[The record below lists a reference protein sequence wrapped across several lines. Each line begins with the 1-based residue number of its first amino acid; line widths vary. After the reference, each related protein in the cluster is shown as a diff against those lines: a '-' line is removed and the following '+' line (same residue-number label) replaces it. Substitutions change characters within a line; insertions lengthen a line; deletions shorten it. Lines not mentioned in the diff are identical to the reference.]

1 MYIYILYIYKG
12 TTDVSGY
19 KDIFHDICCLFSQE
33 QQTPLHIAARM
44 GNVDNVLLLLQHGAD
59 PEAVTKD
66 GYTPLHI
73 AAKEG
78 HEEVIGVLI
87 DQSAA
92 PNSVTKVKFYII
104 TMFMMELFYLV

>member
-1 MYIYILYIYKG
+1 
-12 TTDVSGY
+12 
-19 KDIFHDICCLFSQE
+19 
-33 QQTPLHIAARM
+33 M

-87 DQSAA
+87 DQSAS
-92 PNSVTKVKFYII
+92 PNSVTKVCV
-104 TMFMMELFYLV
+104 LFFRFDMRTISHQIHS

>member
-1 MYIYILYIYKG
+1 
-12 TTDVSGY
+12 
-19 KDIFHDICCLFSQE
+19 
-33 QQTPLHIAARM
+33 M

-78 HEEVIGVLI
+78 HEDVISVLI
-87 DQSAA
+87 DQSAS
-92 PNSVTKVKFYII
+92 PNSVTKVCLSSLLSPSHTLSTANPKSIYH
-104 TMFMMELFYLV
+104 

>member
-1 MYIYILYIYKG
+1 
-12 TTDVSGY
+12 
-19 KDIFHDICCLFSQE
+19 
-33 QQTPLHIAARM
+33 M

-87 DQSAA
+87 DQSAS
-92 PNSVTKVKFYII
+92 PNSVTKVSVFLILDSDFKPASHRMKYFNSFW
-104 TMFMMELFYLV
+104 T

>member
-1 MYIYILYIYKG
+1 
-12 TTDVSGY
+12 
-19 KDIFHDICCLFSQE
+19 
-33 QQTPLHIAARM
+33 M

-87 DQSAA
+87 DQSAS
-92 PNSVTKVKFYII
+92 PNSVTKVSVFLILGSNFKLASHQMKYFNSFWTWNMI
-104 TMFMMELFYLV
+104 V

>member
-1 MYIYILYIYKG
+1 
-12 TTDVSGY
+12 
-19 KDIFHDICCLFSQE
+19 
-33 QQTPLHIAARM
+33 M
-44 GNVDNVLLLLQHGAD
+44 GNVDNVLLLLQHGAE

-87 DQSAA
+87 DQSAS
-92 PNSVTKVKFYII
+92 PNSVTKVCCIGAYS
-104 TMFMMELFYLV
+104 LVVYSLVVATV

>member
-1 MYIYILYIYKG
+1 
-12 TTDVSGY
+12 
-19 KDIFHDICCLFSQE
+19 
-33 QQTPLHIAARM
+33 M

-78 HEEVIGVLI
+78 HEDVIGVLI
-87 DQSAA
+87 DQSAS
-92 PNSVTKVKFYII
+92 PNSVTKVI
-104 TMFMMELFYLV
+104 LWNPCRHA

>member
-1 MYIYILYIYKG
+1 
-12 TTDVSGY
+12 
-19 KDIFHDICCLFSQE
+19 
-33 QQTPLHIAARM
+33 M

-78 HEEVIGVLI
+78 HEDVISVLI
-87 DQSAA
+87 DQSAS
-92 PNSVTKVKFYII
+92 PNSVTKVCLSSLLSPKNTLSTANPKSIYH
-104 TMFMMELFYLV
+104 

>member
-1 MYIYILYIYKG
+1 M
-12 TTDVSGY
+12 
-19 KDIFHDICCLFSQE
+19 
-33 QQTPLHIAARM
+33 QTPLHIAARM

-87 DQSAA
+87 DQSAS
-92 PNSVTKVKFYII
+92 PNSVTKVGWMPFIVEINNYKYRRNGRKSYPLSSILSSKGHFCAHC
-104 TMFMMELFYLV
+104 